1 MSARVLVVD
10 DVPANVKLLEAL
22 LMAEYFDVISATN
35 GKDALDMAL
44 NQNPDIILLDVMM
57 PGIDGFEVCRQL
69 KARVETRHIPVIMV
83 TALDQQS
90 DRVRGLEAG
99 ADDFLSKPV
108 DDVALFARLKSLV
121 RLKMLTDE
129 LRLRHETGRS
139 IGIMEGETAE
149 DYRETSGAR
158 ILVVEDRQLYAD
170 KIYNALS
177 QDYDTTIVS
186 EPEQAIGQ
194 VGSNDFDLAIVS
206 LSLQNCDG
214 LRLCSQIRSLDEAR
228 QLPLVILVEEDDRN
242 LLMRGLEMGVN
253 DYVLRPIDCNELLAR
268 VKTQIR
274 NKRYAEKLRTDL
286 EASLELAV
294 IDPLTGLHNRRYLSS
309 HLDNLI
315 KKSAENNHPVS
326 LLILDIDFFKS
337 VNDTYGHDA
346 GDEVLKDFGRRLAN
360 NVRGMDLACRIG
372 GEEFVIVMP
381 ETDISYAYTVA
392 ERIREE
398 VASVPF
404 ELSAGRGSITVTI
417 SIGVTTAEDP
427 TESSSSLLSRA
438 DQALYRAKDEGRNRV
453 VAEAA

>member
-10 DVPANVKLLEAL
+10 DVPANVKLLEAML
-22 LMAEYFDVISATN
+22 LAEYFDVISASN

-44 NQNPDIILLDVMM
+44 SQTPDIILLDVMM
-57 PGIDGFEVCRQL
+57 PGLDGFEVCRQL
-69 KARVETRHIPVIMV
+69 KGQAETRHIPVIMV

-90 DRVRGLEAG
+90 DRVTGLEAG

-139 IGIMEGETAE
+139 IGVMEDETVE
-149 DYRETSGAR
+149 EYGETSGAR
-158 ILVVEDRQLYAD
+158 ILVVEDRQLYSE
-170 KIYNALS
+170 KISKALNEEYTATMVR
-177 QDYDTTIVS
+177 D
-186 EPEQAIGQ
+186 PEEAIRK
-194 VGSNDFDLAIVS
+194 VGSEDYDLAIVS
-206 LSLQNCDG
+206 LSLQNADG
-214 LRLCSQIRSLDEAR
+214 LRLCSQIRSLDETR

-242 LLMRGLEMGVN
+242 RLVRGLEMGVN
-253 DYVLRPIDCNELLAR
+253 DYVLRPIDRNELLAR

-274 NKRYAEKLRTDL
+274 NKKYAEKLRNDL

-294 IDPLTGLHNRRYLSS
+294 IDPLTGLYNRRYLSS

-315 KKSAENNHPVS
+315 KKSAETNHPVS
-326 LLILDIDFFKS
+326 LLIIDIDFFKS

-346 GDEVLKDFGRRLAN
+346 GDEVLKDFGRRLAS

-381 ETDISYAYTVA
+381 ETDISLAYTVA
-392 ERIREE
+392 ERLRED

-404 ELSAGRGSITVTI
+404 ELSSSETSLEVTI
-417 SIGVTTAEDP
+417 SIGVTAAEDP
-427 TESSSSLLSRA
+427 SESSSSLLSRA
-438 DQALYRAKDEGRNRV
+438 DQALYRAKEEGRNRV
-453 VAEAA
+453 VTEAA